1 MEYFHNFQPFVG
13 RFGMENKIYSGVL
26 GRSQNKSNFRQYSCF
41 LYKFFAA
48 THNML
53 SSSTKLLIC
62 VRMNVVFMLDEKK
75 AR

>member
-1 MEYFHNFQPFVG
+1 
-13 RFGMENKIYSGVL
+13 MENKIYSGVL
-26 GRSQNKSNFRQYSCF
+26 AGSQNKSNFRQYHGF
-41 LYKFFAA
+41 LCKFFAA

-62 VRMNVVFMLDEKK
+62 VRMNVIFMLDEKK